1 MDFLS
6 CITDGSLTL
15 FRLVIGIGILAA
27 IVIPCDRWLNRK
39 AERMERRVQMIDNFE
54 LIQAMKRGSDHR
66 E

>member
-1 MDFLS
+1 MDFLT

-15 FRLVIGIGILAA
+15 FKLVIGIGILAA
-27 IVIPCDRWLNRK
+27 IFIPYNRWLDRK
-39 AERMERRVQMIDNFE
+39 AERAGRRVQMIDNFE